1 MNEPIINPW
10 IIYLIS
16 RVCAIKC
23 LLYVTSIVAFLVAFF
38 ASMNELENISPKK
51 ALVVCVVSIVFNVF
65 IPHEETIYK
74 MIVAQHVTPAN
85 IQMVGEGAEKAV
97 DKVIEKILNYQI
109 KLEKK
114 DGR

>member
-1 MNEPIINPW
+1 MNEPIISPW

-16 RVCAIKC
+16 RVCAIKI
-23 LLYVTSIVAFLVAFF
+23 LLFVTSVSSAI
-38 ASMNELENISPKK
+38 ASVMFCADNLEKNAKK
-51 ALVVCVVSIVFNVF
+51 ACAVFIASVVLNVF

-74 MIVAQHVTPAN
+74 MIIAQHVTPAN

>member
-16 RVCAIKC
+16 RVCAIKI
-23 LLYVTSIVAFLVAFF
+23 LLYVTSVISAIGAVMFCA
-38 ASMNELENISPKK
+38 NNLEKNAKK
-51 ALVVCVVSIVFNVF
+51 ACIICVASIVLNVF